1 MGETQIDSVQFARRL
16 AIITNFCVLL
26 SLLIFA
32 AIMLEDVLKPFIIAL
47 GVYFILKPG
56 ADALNKTGFN
66 LYLSYFTVLML
77 FLLLLVSSAYYSYS
91 QISDLMDDEDKMADY
106 NRNLEQKYLDLKDSA
121 IVGSAFAEDEENLTV
136 NDHLV
141 SFGMIEEGEEVS
153 DLFGKVLAFIGGL
166 STTAVTV
173 LFFLMFIIFE
183 AGLLPGRI
191 SAAYPGEANEKINE
205 VRADIEDSI
214 NVYIIVKT
222 GVGVGTAGIAGIILA
237 SFGIDLWFLWAL
249 LTFILNYVPYIG
261 SLVASVPP
269 LIIGFIMLEPSMVIF
284 MGVLL
289 IVNQQVWGNV
299 IETKWCGSKLD
310 ISPVLLL
317 IVAAFG
323 FWLWG
328 IIGMVLSV
336 PFVVIFKIIL
346 ENIEPTRP
354 IAILMSERAPNLLE
368 AYQEALADGV
378 LTSDEISN
386 LSRIQ
391 QKMGFT
397 DETMDKM
404 AGLAAINH
412 ALETGNVSEDEK
424 GLVLRA
430 AEMVLG
436 SRHLK
441 MLKTSLKAG
450 VIDEHAMEAVH
461 LMVARLSP
469 DEEE

>member
-1 MGETQIDSVQFARRL
+1 MGEVQLDSAQFARRL
-16 AIITNFCVLL
+16 GIITNFCVLL
-26 SLLIFA
+26 TLLIFA

-91 QISDLMDDEDKMADY
+91 QIDDLMENEDKMAEY
-106 NRNLEQKYLDLKDSA
+106 NSNLEKRYTDLKESA
-121 IVGSAFAEDEENLTV
+121 LFGSFFPSDEENMSV
-136 NDHLV
+136 KDHLIT
-141 SFGMIEEGEEVS
+141 FGLIEEGGEVS
-153 DLFGKVLAFIGGL
+153 DLVGAVLSFIGSLG
-166 STTAVTV
+166 TTSITV

-191 SAAYPGEANEKINE
+191 SAAYPGEANEKIKD
-205 VRADIEDSI
+205 VRADIEESI

-222 GVGVGTAGIAGIILA
+222 GVGVGTASIAGIILFL
-237 SFGIDLWFLWAL
+237 FGIDLWFLWAL

-269 LIIGFIMLEPSMVIF
+269 LLLGFIMLEPGTVIF
-284 MGVLL
+284 MGILL
-289 IVNQQVWGNV
+289 IVNQQIWGNI

-354 IAILMSERAPNLLE
+354 IAILMSERAPDLME
-368 AYQEALADGV
+368 AYKEALADGV
-378 LTSDEISN
+378 LTSAEISH
-386 LSRIQ
+386 LAKIQ

-397 DETMDKM
+397 DDTMDKM

-412 ALETGNVSEDEK
+412 AIERGSVTEDEK
-424 GLVLRA
+424 NLVVRA

-450 VIDEHAMEAVH
+450 VIDEHAMEAVQ
-461 LMVARLSP
+461 LMIARLSP
-469 DEEE
+469 EEEE

>member
-1 MGETQIDSVQFARRL
+1 
-16 AIITNFCVLL
+16 
-26 SLLIFA
+26 
-32 AIMLEDVLKPFIIAL
+32 MLEDVLKPFIIAL
-47 GVYFILKPG
+47 GVYFVLKPG

-91 QISDLMDDEDKMADY
+91 QISDLMDDEDKMSDY
-106 NRNLEQKYLDLKDSA
+106 NDNLEEKYLDLKDSA

-269 LIIGFIMLEPSMVIF
+269 LIIGFIMLDPGMVIF

-404 AGLAAINH
+404 AGLAAINN
-412 ALETGNVSEDEK
+412 ALESGNVSEDEK

-450 VIDEHAMEAVH
+450 IIDEHAMEAVH

>member
-1 MGETQIDSVQFARRL
+1 MGETQIDSIQFARRL

-47 GVYFILKPG
+47 GVYFVLKPG

-91 QISDLMDDEDKMADY
+91 QISDLMDDEDKMSDY
-106 NRNLEQKYLDLKDSA
+106 NDNLEEKYLDLKDSA

-269 LIIGFIMLEPSMVIF
+269 LIIGFIMLDPGMVIF

-404 AGLAAINH
+404 AGLAAINN
-412 ALETGNVSEDEK
+412 ALESGNVSEDEK

-450 VIDEHAMEAVH
+450 IIDEHAMEAVH

>member
-47 GVYFILKPG
+47 GVYFVLKPG

-91 QISDLMDDEDKMADY
+91 QISDLMDDEDKMAKY
-106 NRNLEQKYLDLKDSA
+106 NTNLEEKYLDLKDSA

-191 SAAYPGEANEKINE
+191 SAAYPGEANEKIND

-269 LIIGFIMLEPSMVIF
+269 LIIGFIMLEPGMVIF

>member
-1 MGETQIDSVQFARRL
+1 MGEVQLDSAQFARRL
-16 AIITNFCVLL
+16 GIITNFCVLL
-26 SLLIFA
+26 TLLIFA

-66 LYLSYFTVLML
+66 LYLSYFTVLMM

-91 QISDLMDDEDKMADY
+91 QIDDLMEDEDKMAEY
-106 NRNLEQKYLDLKDSA
+106 NSNLEKRYIDLKDSA
-121 IVGSAFAEDEENLTV
+121 LFGSFFASDEENMSV
-136 NDHLV
+136 KDHLIT
-141 SFGMIEEGEEVS
+141 FGLIEEGGEVS
-153 DLFGKVLAFIGGL
+153 DLFGAVLSFIGGL
-166 STTAVTV
+166 GTTSITV

-191 SAAYPGEANEKINE
+191 SAAYPGEANEKIKD
-205 VRADIEDSI
+205 VRADIEESI

-222 GVGVGTAGIAGIILA
+222 GVGVGTASIAGIILFI
-237 SFGIDLWFLWAL
+237 FGIDLWFLWAL

-269 LIIGFIMLEPSMVIF
+269 LLLGFIMLEPGTVIF
-284 MGVLL
+284 MGILL
-289 IVNQQVWGNV
+289 IVNQQIWGNI

-354 IAILMSERAPNLLE
+354 IAILMSERAPDLME
-368 AYQEALADGV
+368 AYKEALADGV
-378 LTSDEISN
+378 LTSAEISH
-386 LSRIQ
+386 LAKIQ

-397 DETMDKM
+397 DDTMDKV

-412 ALETGNVSEDEK
+412 AIERGSVTEDEK
-424 GLVLRA
+424 NLVVRA

-450 VIDEHAMEAVH
+450 VIDEHAMEAVQ
-461 LMVARLSP
+461 LMIARLSP

>member
-1 MGETQIDSVQFARRL
+1 MGELQLDSAQFARRL
-16 AIITNFCVLL
+16 GIITNFCVLL
-26 SLLIFA
+26 TLLIFA

-91 QISDLMDDEDKMADY
+91 QIDDLMEDEDKMAEY
-106 NRNLEQKYLDLKDSA
+106 NSNLEKRYTDLKDSA
-121 IVGSAFAEDEENLTV
+121 LFGSFFASDEENMSV
-136 NDHLV
+136 KDHLIT
-141 SFGMIEEGEEVS
+141 FGLIEEGGEVS
-153 DLFGKVLAFIGGL
+153 DLFGAVLSFIGSL
-166 STTAVTV
+166 STTSITV

-191 SAAYPGEANEKINE
+191 SAAYPGEANEKIKD

-222 GVGVGTAGIAGIILA
+222 GVGVGTASIAGIILFF
-237 SFGIDLWFLWAL
+237 FGIDLWFLWAL

-269 LIIGFIMLEPSMVIF
+269 ILLGFIMLEPGTVIF
-284 MGVLL
+284 MGILL
-289 IVNQQVWGNV
+289 IVNQQIWGNI

-354 IAILMSERAPNLLE
+354 IAILMSERAPDLME
-368 AYQEALADGV
+368 AYKEALADGV
-378 LTSDEISN
+378 LTSAEISH
-386 LSRIQ
+386 LAKIQ

-397 DETMDKM
+397 DDTMDKM

-412 ALETGNVSEDEK
+412 AIERGSVTEDEK
-424 GLVLRA
+424 NLVVRA

-450 VIDEHAMEAVH
+450 VIDEHAMEAVQ
-461 LMVARLSP
+461 LMIARLSP
-469 DEEE
+469 EEEE

>member
-1 MGETQIDSVQFARRL
+1 
-16 AIITNFCVLL
+16 
-26 SLLIFA
+26 
-32 AIMLEDVLKPFIIAL
+32 
-47 GVYFILKPG
+47 
-56 ADALNKTGFN
+56 
-66 LYLSYFTVLML
+66 
-77 FLLLLVSSAYYSYS
+77 
-91 QISDLMDDEDKMADY
+91 
-106 NRNLEQKYLDLKDSA
+106 
-121 IVGSAFAEDEENLTV
+121 
-136 NDHLV
+136 
-141 SFGMIEEGEEVS
+141 
-153 DLFGKVLAFIGGL
+153 
-166 STTAVTV
+166 
-173 LFFLMFIIFE
+173 
-183 AGLLPGRI
+183 
-191 SAAYPGEANEKINE
+191 
-205 VRADIEDSI
+205 
-214 NVYIIVKT
+214 
-222 GVGVGTAGIAGIILA
+222 
-237 SFGIDLWFLWAL
+237 
-249 LTFILNYVPYIG
+249 
-261 SLVASVPP
+261 
-269 LIIGFIMLEPSMVIF
+269 

-430 AEMVLG
+430 AELVLG

-450 VIDEHAMEAVH
+450 IIDEHAMEAVH

>member
-1 MGETQIDSVQFARRL
+1 MGEAQIDSVQFARRL

-26 SLLIFA
+26 SLVIFA

-91 QISDLMDDEDKMADY
+91 QISDLMDDEEKMAEY
-106 NRNLEQKYLDLKDSA
+106 NSNLEEKYLDLKDSA

-166 STTAVTV
+166 GTTAVTV

-269 LIIGFIMLEPSMVIF
+269 LILGFIMLDPGMVIF

-430 AEMVLG
+430 AELVLG

-450 VIDEHAMEAVH
+450 IIDEHAMEAVH

>member
-1 MGETQIDSVQFARRL
+1 MGEVQLDSAQFARRL
-16 AIITNFCVLL
+16 GIITNFCVLL
-26 SLLIFA
+26 TLLIFA

-66 LYLSYFTVLML
+66 LYLSYFTVLMM

-91 QISDLMDDEDKMADY
+91 QIDDLMEDEDKMAEY
-106 NRNLEQKYLDLKDSA
+106 NSNLEKRYTDLKDSA
-121 IVGSAFAEDEENLTV
+121 LFGSFLASDEENMSV
-136 NDHLV
+136 KDHLIT
-141 SFGMIEEGEEVS
+141 FGLIEEGGEVS
-153 DLFGKVLAFIGGL
+153 DLFGAVLSFIGGL
-166 STTAVTV
+166 GTTSITV

-191 SAAYPGEANEKINE
+191 SAAYPGEANEKIKD
-205 VRADIEDSI
+205 VRADIEESI

-222 GVGVGTAGIAGIILA
+222 GVGVGTASIAGIILFI
-237 SFGIDLWFLWAL
+237 FGIDLWFLWAL

-269 LIIGFIMLEPSMVIF
+269 LLLGFIMLEPGTVIF
-284 MGVLL
+284 MGILL
-289 IVNQQVWGNV
+289 IVNQQIWGNI

-354 IAILMSERAPNLLE
+354 IAILMSERAPDLME
-368 AYQEALADGV
+368 AYKEALADGV
-378 LTSDEISN
+378 LTSAEISH
-386 LSRIQ
+386 LAKIQ

-397 DETMDKM
+397 DDTMDKV

-412 ALETGNVSEDEK
+412 AIERGSVTEDEK
-424 GLVLRA
+424 NLVVRA

-450 VIDEHAMEAVH
+450 VIDEHAMEAVQ
-461 LMVARLSP
+461 LMIARLSP

>member
-1 MGETQIDSVQFARRL
+1 MGEVQLDSAQFARRL
-16 AIITNFCVLL
+16 GIITNFCVLL
-26 SLLIFA
+26 TLLIFA

-66 LYLSYFTVLML
+66 LYLSYFTVLMM

-91 QISDLMDDEDKMADY
+91 QIDDLMEDEDKMAEY
-106 NRNLEQKYLDLKDSA
+106 NSNLEKRYMDLKDSA
-121 IVGSAFAEDEENLTV
+121 LFGSFFASDEGNMSV
-136 NDHLV
+136 KDHLIT
-141 SFGMIEEGEEVS
+141 FGLIEEGGEVS
-153 DLFGKVLAFIGGL
+153 DLFGAVLSFIGGL
-166 STTAVTV
+166 GTTSITV

-191 SAAYPGEANEKINE
+191 SAAYPGEANEKIKD
-205 VRADIEDSI
+205 VRADIEESI

-222 GVGVGTAGIAGIILA
+222 GVGVGTASIAGIILFI
-237 SFGIDLWFLWAL
+237 FGIDLWFLWAL

-269 LIIGFIMLEPSMVIF
+269 LLLGFIMLEPGTVIF
-284 MGVLL
+284 MGILL
-289 IVNQQVWGNV
+289 IVNQQIWGNI

-354 IAILMSERAPNLLE
+354 IAILMSERAPDLME
-368 AYQEALADGV
+368 AYKEALADGV
-378 LTSDEISN
+378 LTSAEISH
-386 LSRIQ
+386 LAKIQ

-397 DETMDKM
+397 DDTMDKV

-412 ALETGNVSEDEK
+412 AIERGSVTEDEK
-424 GLVLRA
+424 NLVVRA

-450 VIDEHAMEAVH
+450 VIDEHAMEAVQ
-461 LMVARLSP
+461 LMIARLSP

>member
-1 MGETQIDSVQFARRL
+1 
-16 AIITNFCVLL
+16 
-26 SLLIFA
+26 
-32 AIMLEDVLKPFIIAL
+32 MLEDVLKPFIIAL
-47 GVYFILKPG
+47 GVYFVLKPG

-91 QISDLMDDEDKMADY
+91 QISDLMDDEDKMSDY
-106 NRNLEQKYLDLKDSA
+106 NDNLEEKYLDLKDSA

-269 LIIGFIMLEPSMVIF
+269 LIIGFIMLEPGMVIF

-404 AGLAAINH
+404 AGLAAINN
-412 ALETGNVSEDEK
+412 ALESGNVSEDEK

-450 VIDEHAMEAVH
+450 IIDEHAMEAVH

>member
-1 MGETQIDSVQFARRL
+1 
-16 AIITNFCVLL
+16 
-26 SLLIFA
+26 LLIFA

-47 GVYFILKPG
+47 GVYFVLKPG

-91 QISDLMDDEDKMADY
+91 QISDLMDDEDKMSDY
-106 NRNLEQKYLDLKDSA
+106 NDNLEEKYLDLKDSA

-269 LIIGFIMLEPSMVIF
+269 LIIGFIMLDPGMVIF

-404 AGLAAINH
+404 AGLAAINN
-412 ALETGNVSEDEK
+412 ALESGNVSEDEK

-450 VIDEHAMEAVH
+450 IIDEHAMEAVH